1 MPVGA
6 PLEDG
11 LGEGVGLLVG
21 VGVGLLVEVGVGLLV
36 GAALV
41 VVGSGSG
48 SLSRLMKM
56 TAPTTMRTST
66 RTPATAATMIGSLEP
81 FLSSGDGVS
90 EPYWV

>member
-1 MPVGA
+1 MR
-6 PLEDG
+6 

-21 VGVGLLVEVGVGLLV
+21 VGFGLLVEVGVGLLVGV

-81 FLSSGDGVS
+81 FLPSGDGVS